1 MIAIIIV
8 LIIGIISFSWIYLKF
23 YLYRKPEA
31 FIKIIFVDFKEN
43 NYFDTILLTIKK
55 TKYIKKFKI
64 KQKYITINVLGFK
77 NKGVLKGELSI
88 INSRNKL
95 EKNFKIKVYKNSTNT
110 INIKINND
118 NPIYYNSEIIFFCQ
132 NSNQIIKSDNFELS
146 HHNSKKR
153 KRLLIYNIEE
163 NEIFNIIKN
172 NNDKDLQNQALE
184 KIKQNSNKIL
194 LINIYIG
201 IDNSN
206 ILIFIE
212 DEKSIIIPRKEEKQ
226 FFINFYSEIY
236 YNRNNYNIEK
246 ICEDYKKKIVDWKM
260 IFGHKITNLDNQKD
274 IDIYFLFINQGINSL
289 LDNGIISENSSN
301 DFYFILGYMLLYAYF
316 YKKGQYLSFINL
328 FFLNMN
334 LSYQK
339 NYSYIELIRIGV
351 SYIIFST
358 NNINDPHIKFFDD
371 HSEKNTPY
379 IEGFKFFKNIILD
392 LNEDS
397 DLIFIYTQINS
408 GFGLELM
415 NNKTCFKLS
424 MIPIEDI
431 KSHII
436 ENIPKFFY
444 VFKSN
449 SDIFIAT
456 DARTQIMI
464 FNENKILDKSNDI
477 NNNIMNITIGMFHES
492 GHGKFH
498 MNSEVGGDRSPV
510 GCINKK
516 FEFIEKYHWND
527 KTRGETGKFI
537 DYFLYNSNNDEI
549 TMDLIA
555 SLTTKKLMD
564 KKYFIGNLD
573 SLNLTA
579 KEIVENSQKNNIQ
592 NVNINMKNN
601 LSTLS
606 KKKRNFQL
614 DDNDYADE
622 KGPKPGLGD
631 IYY

>member
-1 MIAIIIV
+1 M
-8 LIIGIISFSWIYLKF
+8 
-23 YLYRKPEA
+23 P
-31 FIKIIFVDFKEN
+31 
-43 NYFDTILLTIKK
+43 
-55 TKYIKKFKI
+55 KFK
-64 KQKYITINVLGFK
+64 
-77 NKGVLKGELSI
+77 
-88 INSRNKL
+88 
-95 EKNFKIKVYKNSTNT
+95 
-110 INIKINND
+110 
-118 NPIYYNSEIIFFCQ
+118 
-132 NSNQIIKSDNFELS
+132 QIIKSDNFELS